1 VRRPWST
8 VPDFTE
14 CHLMYQQILQRLS
27 QFISLNPD
35 EQQHFISKLQ
45 VREYKRRELILREGQ
60 VCRYSYFINYGSLRY
75 FYNVDGQ
82 ENTAQFF
89 FENGWYTD
97 YESFLS
103 GKPSKQNIETLEK
116 SQMLLLSAQDMQQL
130 YLDIPKFERFGRIM
144 AENAFLGV
152 RKRAEMLENQ
162 TAEER
167 YLSLMKDRPKVF
179 ERVPQHYIASY
190 LGIKPPSLSR
200 IRKRIL
206 AKK

>member
-1 VRRPWST
+1 
-8 VPDFTE
+8 
-14 CHLMYQQILQRLS
+14 MYQQILQRLS

-35 EQQHFISKLQ
+35 EQDHFIRKLQ
-45 VREYKRRELILREGQ
+45 VREFKRKELILMEGQ
-60 VCRYSYFINYGSLRY
+60 VCRYSYFINYGCLRY
-75 FYNVDGQ
+75 FYNVDGR

-103 GKPSKQNIETLEK
+103 GKPSKQNIEALEK
-116 SQMLLLSAQDMQQL
+116 CQLLLLSAKDMQEL
-130 YLDIPKFERFGRIM
+130 YIDIPKFERFGRMM

-152 RKRAEMLENQ
+152 RKRTELLENQ

-167 YLSLMKDRPKVF
+167 YLSLMKERPKVF
-179 ERVPQHYIASY
+179 ERIPQHYIASY

-206 AKK
+206 SKK